1 MSTYR
6 TKPVTHVVQVG
17 VVIGL
22 CILGD
27 SLMYS
32 LLPLE
37 ASALGIS
44 LPLVGVL
51 LSANR
56 LVRLFSNTWA
66 SEVFSRMGPRR
77 PFWAA
82 TVIGLVSTAL
92 YGIGWGF
99 AVFLAARLLWG
110 IAWSALRQGGYE
122 AVWAGAS
129 SMRGRLT
136 GLQWGLVRLGSAMS
150 VLAGGWLYDHYGYTA
165 AVAVITLAT
174 IPAIVVAGLLKWTP
188 SVGRAMPS
196 DDDDNPDTKP
206 NAEPETELDTEP
218 DAEPAS
224 LARILAGWKMG
235 LSEAK
240 LRWLVGSGFLGHL
253 LNGVVL
259 STTSLY
265 LASRLEAGGQLAQL
279 GIGVGMLAGI
289 MLGTRW
295 LSDMLLGPVFGYVAD
310 QFGTANTAVIT
321 SMVLFA
327 ALLGVAW
334 LPLVPAVAS
343 LLLVFICDGGI
354 YVMLA
359 AAASDTATRT
369 SQPHAFVG
377 VYTTGGD
384 AGSALGPLLAF
395 SLSGTV
401 GLSTLYVA
409 VGFLL
414 VIAVFR
420 YRQLVA

>member
-1 MSTYR
+1 MTNR
-6 TKPVTHVVQVG
+6 TTTNDDTRPVAFVVQVG
-17 VVIGL
+17 MVIGL

-37 ASALGIS
+37 ASSLGIS

-66 SEVFSRMGPRR
+66 SEVFARLGPRR
-77 PFWAA
+77 PFWVA
-82 TVIGLVSTAL
+82 TIFGLVSTAL

-122 AVWAGAS
+122 AIWAGAS
-129 SMRGRLT
+129 AMRGRLT
-136 GLQWGLVRLGSAMS
+136 GLQWGLVRLGSALS
-150 VLAGGWLYDHYGYTA
+150 VLAGGWLYDQYGYGA
-165 AVAVITLAT
+165 AVTAITLAT
-174 IPAIVVAGLLKWTP
+174 IPAIAVAGLLKWP
-188 SVGRAMPS
+188 SSAGRPTLTESAQRS
-196 DDDDNPDTKP
+196 DRKSDS
-206 NAEPETELDTEP
+206 EPG
-218 DAEPAS
+218 AKS
-224 LARILAGWKMG
+224 SSWARVIAGWKMG
-235 LSEAK
+235 LGEAK
-240 LRWLVGSGFLGHL
+240 LRWLVGAGFLGHL

-265 LASRLEAGGQLAQL
+265 LASRMEAGGQLAQL
-279 GIGVGMLAGI
+279 GIGIGMLAGI

-295 LSDMLLGPVFGYVAD
+295 LSDMLLGPVFGYMAD
-310 QFGTANTAVIT
+310 RFGKANTAAIT
-321 SMVLFA
+321 SAVLFVG
-327 ALLGVAW
+327 LLGVAW
-334 LPLVPAVAS
+334 LPLVPAIVS

-359 AAASDTATRT
+359 AAASDSATRT
-369 SQPHAFVG
+369 NLPHAFVG

-395 SLSGTV
+395 PLSGTI
-401 GLSTLYVA
+401 GLAPLYVA

-414 VIAVFR
+414 VVAVFR
-420 YRQLVA
+420 YRQLH